1 MYAHYYATKK
11 TKILLITP
19 NNTLTVIL
27 KKFEVK
33 GKAEARKKAKE
44 LKATIWNF

>member
-19 NNTLTVIL
+19 DEKASLIL

-33 GKAEARKKAKE
+33 GKVAARKKAKE
-44 LKATIWNF
+44 LNATPWNF